1 MTEKFIKTDPRK
13 EREMAREKKLFGFA
27 GFLLFFSMVMGVG
40 CGGGSQNKII
50 NQDLNMQAS
59 DFECI
64 KRWEYIGPYYLTNKL
79 GADNL
84 AEALKVANSPK
95 GGTFPPGTI
104 IQLLPMEAMV
114 KRIKGWNP
122 PTNDWE
128 FFALAIT
135 TTGTTIKTRG
145 AQDTVNFANMN
156 CFNCHSKA
164 APQWDFVCGSNHG
177 CASLGVTDQ
186 FIQDFQN
193 TDPRC
198 P

>member
-1 MTEKFIKTDPRK
+1 MVRGKKFYS
-13 EREMAREKKLFGFA
+13 FA
-27 GFLLFFSMVMGVG
+27 FFLLSIAVLLGAG

-50 NQDLNMQAS
+50 NQDLDMQAS

-122 PTNDWE
+122 TTNDWE
-128 FFALAIT
+128 FFALGITSAGTAINSR
-135 TTGTTIKTRG
+135 GAATTI
-145 AQDTVNFANMN
+145 NFAGMN
-156 CFNCHSKA
+156 CFTCHSQA
-164 APQWDFVCGSNHG
+164 APQWDFVCGENHG
-177 CASLGVTDQ
+177 CVSLGVSDQ

-193 TDPRC
+193 ADPRC

>member
-1 MTEKFIKTDPRK
+1 
-13 EREMAREKKLFGFA
+13 MARGKKSYGFA
-27 GFLLFFSMVMGVG
+27 FFLLFFAVVLGAG

-50 NQDLNMQAS
+50 NQDLDMQAS

-64 KRWEYIGPYYLTNKL
+64 KNWEYIAPYYLTNKL

-84 AEALKVANSPK
+84 AEALKVANSPN

-114 KRIKGWNP
+114 KRIKGWSP
-122 PTNDWE
+122 ETNDWE

-135 TTGTTIKTRG
+135 GTTTTIITRG
-145 AQDTVNFANMN
+145 KAETRNFAKMN
-156 CFNCHSKA
+156 CFDCHSKA
-164 APQWDFVCGSNHG
+164 APQWDFVCGQNHG
-177 CASLGVTDQ
+177 CDPFPANDQ
-186 FIQDFQN
+186 FIQGLQN
-193 TDPRC
+193 TDTRC